1 MRILHITPTY
11 FPATYWGGPIFSV
24 YYMNNAL
31 AKIPGVELKVLT
43 TDSAGPRPTDRLTE
57 EEKHTPFP
65 YDVIFTRRIAGASV
79 SADFLRRLTSLIHW
93 ADVIHLTATYSF
105 PTIPTLALC
114 RMVGKPMVWSL
125 RGALLDDLNRNEY
138 DHQGYQKRMAKKFW
152 NGICRRLISSGRI
165 KLHVTTTQERDAVA
179 RIYPGSVFA
188 VVPNGVTVPE
198 KLPTKEAWLPDG
210 CLRLM
215 FMGRLAPK
223 KGIENLL
230 RAVAKL
236 SMPVSLDIYGTATEG
251 QGGENYGDGLVSL
264 AQELGILGK
273 KVNFRGLVN
282 GEAKTRAFTGAD
294 VCVVPSYSE
303 NFCIVVAEA
312 LAHGVPV
319 IVSNRLA
326 WEKVEDFGCGLV
338 VPNDPDALASAIK
351 KIKGMNLMSMGQRG
365 RQWMLEGFGWQK
377 IGKDMCVVY
386 EEMLRRVNHES

>member
-1 MRILHITPTY
+1 
-11 FPATYWGGPIFSV
+11 
-24 YYMNNAL
+24 MNNAL

-65 YDVIFTRRIAGASV
+65 YDVIFTRRIAGANV

-152 NGICRRLISSGRI
+152 NGICRRLISSRRI

-179 RIYPGSVFA
+179 KIYPGGVFA
-188 VVPNGVTVPE
+188 VVPNGVTVPQ